1 MAEAT
6 AAATCR
12 RELDLEIPADEVTKK
27 LESVAKEFARV
38 ARVPGFRPGKAPVSL
53 IRRRFADDIKGE
65 VVQSLVPQRVEQ
77 AVTEQKLTP
86 VSQPQVEQLD
96 FTEGQPLKFRAVFEV
111 LPEFELANYKDLDL
125 EMPVMDVT
133 DDDVTKEIESVR
145 ERAAAFAPVE
155 GRPAENGDH
164 VQLKIMGTT
173 EGGGEPIQAD
183 TVLCHIGAEETM
195 EPFNENLRGANTG
208 DHKNFDVTYPADYP
222 DAKLVGKT
230 YHYAVEVLGIKNK
243 KLPELNDEFAKD
255 VSDATTLD
263 ELKKKVREGL
273 EAARDHKHKDLLH
286 EKVLAAVVKLHD
298 FPVPESL
305 VQHQMDVR
313 LERFV
318 RQLAGQGIDPRAVN
332 FDWATL
338 RSRQQERASDDV
350 KAELIVDRIA
360 TAENIDVTDE
370 EVKRSCGVTKLST
383 GSRRIPEFAPSP
395 RRKPSHPNRAP
406 EVTIFTQMKT
416 FDESEPEYRGTTLI
430 PMVVEQ
436 TSRGE
441 RAYDIYS
448 RLLKEHIIF
457 IGTPIDDHVANLAT
471 AQMLFLQAEDP
482 ERDIQLYINSPG
494 GSITAGFAIYDTM
507 QFVKPDV
514 VTTCIGQAASI
525 AAVLLVGG
533 APKKRFA
540 LPNARI
546 LIHQPWMSGLGGQAT
561 DIDLHA
567 KEILRMR
574 MMINKLLAQ
583 HSGQSVERIEKDVE
597 RDFIMNPE
605 QAKEYGMIDEIIYKH
620 R

>member
-86 VSQPQVEQLD
+86 VSQPQVEKLD

-125 EMPVMDVT
+125 EMPAMEVT

-145 ERAAAFAPVE
+145 ERASAFAPVE
-155 GRPAENGDH
+155 GRPAENGDY
-164 VQLKIMGTT
+164 VQLKLTGTP

-183 TVLCHIGAEETM
+183 SVLCHIGAEETM
-195 EPFNENLRGANTG
+195 EPFNENLRGANAG
-208 DHKNFDVTYPADYP
+208 DHKNFDVAYPADYP
-222 DAKLVGKT
+222 DAKLAGKT

-263 ELKKKVREGL
+263 ELKKKVRESL
-273 EAARDHKHKDLLH
+273 EHQRDHKHKELLR
-286 EKVLAAVVKLHD
+286 EKVIAALIKTHD

-313 LERFV
+313 LERVV
-318 RQLAGQGIDPRAVN
+318 RSLAAQGVDPRAVN
-332 FDWATL
+332 VDWVTL
-338 RSRQQERASDDV
+338 RSRQQERSSDDV

-370 EVKRSCGVTKLST
+370 ELNH
-383 GSRRIPEFAPSP
+383 E
-395 RRKPSHPNRAP
+395 
-406 EVTIFTQMKT
+406 
-416 FDESEPEYRGTTLI
+416 L
-430 PMVVEQ
+430 
-436 TSRGE
+436 
-441 RAYDIYS
+441 
-448 RLLKEHIIF
+448 EH
-457 IGTPIDDHVANLAT
+457 
-471 AQMLFLQAEDP
+471 
-482 ERDIQLYINSPG
+482 
-494 GSITAGFAIYDTM
+494 
-507 QFVKPDV
+507 
-514 VTTCIGQAASI
+514 AASHSGES
-525 AAVLLVGG
+525 AA
-533 APKKRFA
+533 AIH
-540 LPNARI
+540 AR
-546 LIHQPWMSGLGGQAT
+546 LTKQGTLDRMK
-561 DIDLHA
+561 A
-567 KEILRMR
+567 KLRSD
-574 MMINKLLAQ
+574 KTLDWLAQ
-583 HSGQSVERIEKDVE
+583 NSRIRTVAATETKSPESGS
-597 RDFIMNPE
+597 
-605 QAKEYGMIDEIIYKH
+605 
-620 R
+620 